1 MLDFTQGGIMSE
13 TAKCRERLKGYCS
26 GIGIDLG
33 FGGDPIVPQAL
44 CFDLPSPYS
53 NVGMHPQH
61 FAGDARD
68 LSCFVSNAFDFVYSS
83 HLLEDFEDTEAVLRE
98 WVRVL
103 KPGGNLIIYCP
114 DEMVYRAHC
123 TATGQTYN
131 EAHKIANFNLD
142 HVRRALESIPDIFI
156 VHYIEHVDEYSFEI
170 VARKR

>member
-1 MLDFTQGGIMSE
+1 MSE
-13 TAKCRERLKGYCS
+13 TAKCRERLGKYCI

-44 CFDLPSPYS
+44 CFDLPSPYA

-68 LSCFVSNAFDFVYSS
+68 LSVFSNDGFDFVYSS
-83 HLLEDFEDTEAVLRE
+83 HLLEDFEDTETVLRE

-103 KPGGNLIIYCP
+103 KPGGNLVIYCP